1 LLASCAMET
10 TTTQTTLCDY
20 GSQTRIR
27 RSNRMDDQLW
37 PAIDEALITMLDRL
51 IPERSP
57 GMEDTDREIWFKVGQ
72 RQVVRMLR
80 AIYDEQQQDIAS

>member
-1 LLASCAMET
+1 
-10 TTTQTTLCDY
+10 
-20 GSQTRIR
+20 
-27 RSNRMDDQLW
+27 MDDQLW

-57 GMEDTDREIWFKVGQ
+57 GMSDTDREIWFKVGQ